1 MNRDQRPV
9 HDLPADVVEAL
20 SQGRKIEAIKR
31 LRAVRSMGLKDAKDT
46 VEAYV
51 SNDPIAQ
58 ARLERVDAESKR
70 TLMTYVGLFFGL
82 LIGILIFMR
91 ARH

>member
-1 MNRDQRPV
+1 MHRDPRPP

-20 SQGRKIEAIKR
+20 SQGKKIEAIKR
-31 LRAVRSMGLKDAKDT
+31 LRAVRSMGLKDAKDM
-46 VEAYV
+46 VDAYAAT
-51 SNDPIAQ
+51 DPVVQ